1 MKIQTL
7 HVPRA
12 KEPRA
17 AVPPVPK
24 SSAAVAPTSNPQPGQ
39 LKRSL
44 ADDERRR
51 TQRVLL
57 RVRASIHVALQ
68 GQAKTFDV
76 ATLSVN
82 PHGAVVVMNQNLPA
96 ETRVV
101 LEHAST
107 KERVSCKVARPPRHM
122 AEGYHIPLEFDS
134 PAPAFWKIDFPPS
147 DWRPDNS

>member
-1 MKIQTL
+1 LKIQNLNVLRGTEPKAASPA
-7 HVPRA
+7 VKAAPAVSPASKPQGEPA
-12 KEPRA
+12 KR
-17 AVPPVPK
+17 
-24 SSAAVAPTSNPQPGQ
+24 N
-39 LKRSL
+39 L

-96 ETRVV
+96 ETRLV
-101 LEHAST
+101 LEHAGT
-107 KERVSCKVARPPRHM
+107 KERVTCKVARPPRPM
-122 AEGYHIPLEFDS
+122 AEGYHVPLEFDP
-134 PAPAFWKIDFPPS
+134 PAPDFWKIDFPPS
-147 DWRPDNS
+147 DWRPENL

>member
-1 MKIQTL
+1 LKIQTL

-12 KEPRA
+12 KETRVTKTPT
-17 AVPPVPK
+17 PVP
-24 SSAAVAPTSNPQPGQ
+24 AAPKPEASP

-68 GQAKTFDV
+68 GQSKTFDV

-107 KERVSCKVARPPRHM
+107 KERVTCKVARPPRHM

>member
-1 MKIQTL
+1 MKTPVAAAAAPKPQ
-7 HVPRA
+7 A
-12 KEPRA
+12 EPLR
-17 AVPPVPK
+17 
-24 SSAAVAPTSNPQPGQ
+24 
-39 LKRSL
+39 RSL

-96 ETRVV
+96 DTRVI

-122 AEGYHIPLEFDS
+122 AEGYHVPLEFDS